1 VGWGRPAP
9 EPPPGVEGP
18 QADPEQVAR
27 TILLRRLEVAPRTRS
42 QLAATLAQRGVPDGV
57 ATRVLDRFEEVGLV
71 DDAAFARLWV
81 QSRQVGRGLSSSALR
96 QELRRRGV
104 AEAHVEEALALLEP
118 EDELAAA
125 EAIVARKLASVRGL
139 PRATQV
145 RRLTGALARKGYGPG
160 LAASVVRAALDG
172 ADADDDHDGD
182 DGGELDWSQ
191 PGPDQADR
199 DEHAHGRR
207 PIGRWT

>member
-1 VGWGRPAP
+1 MARRAP
-9 EPPPGVEGP
+9 EPPADFEGP

-42 QLAATLAQRGVPDGV
+42 QLAATLAQRGVPEDV

-71 DDAAFARLWV
+71 DDATFARLWV
-81 QSRQVGRGLSSSALR
+81 QSRQAGRGLSSAALR

-104 AEAHVEEALALLEP
+104 VDALIDEALAQVDP

-125 EAIVARKLASVRGL
+125 RALVARRLPSVAGL

-145 RRLTGALARKGYGPG
+145 RRLTGALARKGYGAG
-160 LAASVVRAALDG
+160 LAFGVVREMLD
-172 ADADDDHDGD
+172 DADQEQDGL
-182 DGGELDWSQ
+182 GELDGDGA
-191 PGPDQADR
+191 P
-199 DEHAHGRR
+199 H
-207 PIGRWT
+207 RWGT